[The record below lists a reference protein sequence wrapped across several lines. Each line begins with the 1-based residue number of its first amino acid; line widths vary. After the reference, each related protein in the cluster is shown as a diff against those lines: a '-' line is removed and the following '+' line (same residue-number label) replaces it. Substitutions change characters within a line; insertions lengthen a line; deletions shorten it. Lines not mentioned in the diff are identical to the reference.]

1 MQKQILIA
9 DDESLIRDF
18 IASFFDSIP
27 DYNECKLDMAVNGE
41 DAIAKIKNKKY
52 DLIFTDLKM
61 PIKTGLDVLKFVAE
75 NSPETDTVL
84 LTAYGGP
91 ESAAQAMAYGAYEYI
106 TKPISLEELE
116 MIVKH
121 IFERQELITENQKLQ
136 KTIKEA
142 QHYSKIIG
150 KSKSLSDIMD
160 LVKMV
165 SPTNSTVLITGESG
179 TGKELIAEA
188 IHALSH
194 RHKGNFIKINCAA
207 IPESLIES
215 ELFGFEKGSFTGAIK
230 NTRGKFE
237 LADKGS
243 ILLDEI
249 SEMNLDL
256 QAKLLRVI
264 QEREIVRIGTEMPIK
279 IDTRIIATS
288 NRDLVEEVKKGN
300 FREDLFFRLNIVPI
314 HIPSLRYRKEDVPSL
329 VESFIK
335 KVCFELGINKKT
347 ISQDALNLLVDYDW
361 PGNIRELQNAIERAC
376 ITTPEA
382 ILKRESFLFLSQQ
395 AGRLIK
401 NDTNQESIVAS
412 KSPEDD
418 LNYVNIDNR
427 TIERI
432 EKEIILK
439 TLKKTGN
446 SKQDTARI
454 LGITTRTLRNKLDI
468 YNDEDGANY

>member
-75 NSPETDTVL
+75 NSPDTDTVL

-179 TGKELIAEA
+179 
-188 IHALSH
+188 
-194 RHKGNFIKINCAA
+194 
-207 IPESLIES
+207 
-215 ELFGFEKGSFTGAIK
+215 
-230 NTRGKFE
+230 
-237 LADKGS
+237 
-243 ILLDEI
+243 
-249 SEMNLDL
+249 
-256 QAKLLRVI
+256 
-264 QEREIVRIGTEMPIK
+264 
-279 IDTRIIATS
+279 
-288 NRDLVEEVKKGN
+288 
-300 FREDLFFRLNIVPI
+300 
-314 HIPSLRYRKEDVPSL
+314 
-329 VESFIK
+329 
-335 KVCFELGINKKT
+335 
-347 ISQDALNLLVDYDW
+347 
-361 PGNIRELQNAIERAC
+361 
-376 ITTPEA
+376 
-382 ILKRESFLFLSQQ
+382 
-395 AGRLIK
+395 
-401 NDTNQESIVAS
+401 
-412 KSPEDD
+412 
-418 LNYVNIDNR
+418 
-427 TIERI
+427 
-432 EKEIILK
+432 
-439 TLKKTGN
+439 
-446 SKQDTARI
+446 
-454 LGITTRTLRNKLDI
+454 
-468 YNDEDGANY
+468 